1 MEHDIFCYDLEDI
14 HLFYIGVNN
23 LKKRKING
31 ILVFVFSVNHLK
43 FLIPESKKKKPN
55 SYFCQLFLNSS
66 KATKYSGITLTSLG

>member
-23 LKKRKING
+23 LKRRKING

-43 FLIPESKKKKPN
+43 FLIPESKKKNPTLTFV
-55 SYFCQLFLNSS
+55 SYFSTAVKQQN
-66 KATKYSGITLTSLG
+66 TPE